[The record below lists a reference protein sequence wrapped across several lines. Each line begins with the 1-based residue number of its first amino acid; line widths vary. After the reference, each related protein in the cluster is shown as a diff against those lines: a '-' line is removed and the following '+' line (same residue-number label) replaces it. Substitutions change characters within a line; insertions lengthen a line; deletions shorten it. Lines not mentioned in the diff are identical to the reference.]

1 MDAEISVRWEAPN
14 VLVLKLS
21 GYLSLGAAAFV
32 RGALNRALNGSAKLE
47 VFCDGEYLNAWDS
60 DTRKELSEALRK
72 LRERG
77 GNASILVRSKLV
89 GTALWAFGIAR
100 GLPLRVFSDRSA
112 FLEALALKSSGE
124 GLREG
129 AA

>member
-21 GYLSLGAAAFV
+21 GCLSLGAAAFI
-32 RGALNRALNGSAKLE
+32 RGALNRALNAGANIE

-60 DTRKELSEALRK
+60 DSRKELSDALRK
-72 LRERG
+72 VRERG

-89 GTALWAFGIAR
+89 GTALWAFGVAR
-100 GLPLRVFSDRSA
+100 GLPLRVFSDRRA
-112 FLEALALKSSGE
+112 FLEALAAKSSGE
-124 GLREG
+124 ALQEG